1 MTQPSGPPPAQPP
14 PPPGYSPGRQ
24 IPPIQIRNLVK
35 QFGEVRAVDNV
46 SFDVHPGRVTGF
58 LGPNGAGKTTTM
70 RMLVGLAQS
79 NGGTATFGDTRY
91 VDLPRPLETVGTAIE
106 ANFHPGRTGRDHLR
120 VVAATIGASDARVDE
135 LLNLVEL
142 APAAR
147 RKAGGYSMGMRQR
160 LALAAALI
168 GDPDYLILDEPA
180 NGLDPEGIRWLR
192 GFLRDYADQGRV
204 VLVSSHMLAEIEA
217 TAEDLVVIG
226 KGQVL
231 YNGTLAA
238 LELTDAAVRV
248 RTADLAQTGA
258 ALRNRGH
265 VVHDDADRYGP
276 CLLIPGADPRR
287 IGEELHSDG
296 IPVWEITTQKVDLEQ
311 NFFKMLGAR

>member
-1 MTQPSGPPPAQPP
+1 MTQPSGPPPAQPQTHH
-14 PPPGYSPGRQ
+14 Q
-24 IPPIQIRNLVK
+24 IAPIRIRNLVK
-35 QFGEVRAVDNV
+35 QYGAVRAVDDV
-46 SFDVHPGRVTGF
+46 SFDVLPGRVTGF

-70 RMLVGLAQS
+70 RMLVGLATA
-79 NGGTATFGDTRY
+79 NEGTATFGGTRY

-135 LLNLVEL
+135 LLSLVEL
-142 APAAR
+142 THAAR

-160 LALAAALI
+160 LALAAALV

-192 GFLRDYADQGRV
+192 GFLRDYADRGRV

-226 KGQVL
+226 KGKVL
-231 YNGTLAA
+231 YNGTLAE

-248 RTADLAQTGA
+248 RTADLVQTA
-258 ALRNRGH
+258 TALSNRGY
-265 VVHDDADRYGP
+265 VVHDENDRFGP

-287 IGEELHSDG
+287 VGEELHADG
-296 IPVWEITTQKVDLEQ
+296 IPVWEITTQRVDLEQ